1 MKNFL
6 LTLSGLIFGLI
17 AVLHLVRFLAKWPVV
32 IGTIAVPTNVSLWA
46 CLVFLVLA
54 LGCLIARGK

>member
-1 MKNFL
+1 MKNFFL
-6 LTLSGLIFGLI
+6 ALSGLIFGLI

-32 IGTIAVPTNVSLWA
+32 IGTIAVPTNASLWA

-54 LGCLIARGK
+54 LGCLFARGK